1 MMLPEVIDKLR
12 HLVLSIRDV
21 RYTDAQLQAEHN
33 RLVGQHYEL
42 IRTLSLMLRNPDLYP
57 LAVAID
63 IAGEIDD
70 PTAELA
76 KLLSAHNIDLW
87 RGGPVRDH
95 SRLQRRSGC
104 C

>member
-21 RYTDAQLQAEHN
+21 RYADAQLQAEHN

-42 IRTLSLMLRNPDLYP
+42 IRTLSLMLRNPDPYP

-63 IAGEIDD
+63 MAAEIDD
-70 PTAELA
+70 PSGDLA
-76 KLLSAHNIDLW
+76 KLLTAHNVDFW
-87 RGGPVRDH
+87 RGPLQDH
-95 SRLQRRSGC
+95 SRPQRRSVRR
-104 C
+104 